1 MLEIN
6 FLKNNKFKIYIN
18 LKKKKYFFRIK
29 IFNYLI
35 NIKKNFLKKIYFLN
49 KFKKNNKMLI
59 LKKYILKIFNINKN
73 YLKKIN
79 KNLKIL
85 LLRIPNLIHYL
96 VLRKNKII
104 RNKNYIKNKKN
115 INREFNFNTNIGV
128 LTSGRGFSFITSP
141 LSLLY
146 NKIENYIFNLHIEE
160 NNYKYII
167 VPNIMNFKSLINSG
181 QIPKFI
187 KKLFII
193 KNKSKIK
200 YLIPTSEVSLLN
212 FLIKKNINSKFIPL
226 KLISKTSCYRNE
238 IISYG
243 LNNKDIIRQK
253 QFEKIEL
260 MNFVDNKNSYRY
272 LKELIKNVE
281 KILKN
286 LKISY
291 RIIILSKKN
300 ISYISNITYDLEIWM
315 PSINNYCE
323 VSSCSNLQ
331 NYQSLRSRIKYK
343 FKKKNEY
350 ISVINGSAL
359 AIGRIFL
366 SILENYYHKSKIIIP
381 KVLKKYFTIKHIKI

>member
-6 FLKNNKFKIYIN
+6 FLKNNKFKTYIN
-18 LKKKKYFFRIK
+18 LKKKKYFFRLK
-29 IFNYLI
+29 TFNHLI
-35 NIKKNFLKKIYFLN
+35 NIKKIFLKKIYFLN
-49 KFKKNNKMLI
+49 KFKKNNKILI
-59 LKKYILKIFNINKN
+59 LKKYIIKIFNIYKN

-85 LLRIPNLIHYL
+85 LLKIPNLIHYL
-96 VLRKNKII
+96 VLKKNKII
-104 RNKNYIKNKKN
+104 KSKNYIKKN
-115 INREFNFNTNIGV
+115 IDIKFNFNTNIGV

-141 LSLLY
+141 LSFLY
-146 NKIENYIFNLHIEE
+146 NKIENYIFNLHLEE

-187 KKLFII
+187 KKLFILKS
-193 KNKSKIK
+193 KNKIK

-243 LNNKDIIRQK
+243 LSNKDIIKQK
-253 QFEKIEL
+253 QFDKIEL

-331 NYQSLRSRIKYK
+331 NYQSLRSKIKYK
-343 FKKKNEY
+343 FKKRDEY
-350 ISVINGSAL
+350 ISIINGSAL

-366 SILENYYHKSKIIIP
+366 SITENYYCNNKIIIP
-381 KVLKKYFTIKHIKI
+381 KVLRKYFKIKYIKI

>member
-1 MLEIN
+1 MLETN
-6 FLKNNKFKIYIN
+6 FLKKNKFKIYIN
-18 LKKKKYFFRIK
+18 LKKKKYFFRLK

-35 NIKKNFLKKIYFLN
+35 NIKKIFLKKIYFLN
-49 KFKKNNKMLI
+49 KLKKNNKILT
-59 LKKYILKIFNINKN
+59 LKKYIIKIFNIYKN

-85 LLRIPNLIHYL
+85 LLKMPNLIHYL

-104 RNKNYIKNKKN
+104 RNKNYIKKN
-115 INREFNFNTNIGV
+115 INRKFNFNTNIGA
-128 LTSGRGFSFITSP
+128 LTSGKGFSFITHP

-146 NKIENYIFNLHIEE
+146 NKIENYIFNLHLEE
-160 NNYKYII
+160 NNYKYIV

-187 KKLFII
+187 KKLFIL
-193 KNKSKIK
+193 KNKNKIK

-226 KLISKTSCYRNE
+226 KLISKTNCYRNE

-243 LNNKDIIRQK
+243 LNNKDIIKQK
-253 QFEKIEL
+253 QFDKIEL

-331 NYQSLRSRIKYK
+331 NYQSLRSKIKYK

-350 ISVINGSAL
+350 ISIINGSAL

-366 SILENYYHKSKIIIP
+366 SIIENYYYNNKIIIP
-381 KVLKKYFTIKHIKI
+381 KTLKKYFKIKYIKI

>member
-1 MLEIN
+1 MIEIN
-6 FLKNNKFKIYIN
+6 FLKNNKFKVYAN

-35 NIKKNFLKKIYFLN
+35 NIKKIFLKKIYSLN
-49 KFKKNNKMLI
+49 KFRKNNKILI
-59 LKKYILKIFNINKN
+59 LKKYIIKFFSINKN
-73 YLKKIN
+73 YVKKIN

-85 LLRIPNLIHYL
+85 LLKIPNLIHYL
-96 VLRKNKII
+96 VLKKNKTVK
-104 RNKNYIKNKKN
+104 NKKYIKNN
-115 INREFNFNTNIGV
+115 INRKFNFNSNIGV

-146 NKIENYIFNLHIEE
+146 SKIENYIFNLHLEE

-193 KNKSKIK
+193 RNKDKIK

-212 FLIKKNINSKFIPL
+212 FLIKKNINSNFIPL
-226 KLISKTSCYRNE
+226 KLISKTNCYRNE

-243 LNNKDIIRQK
+243 LNNKNIIKQK
-253 QFEKIEL
+253 QFDKIEL
-260 MNFVDNKNSYRY
+260 VNFVDNKNSYRY

-291 RIIILSKKN
+291 RIIILSKKD
-300 ISYISNITYDLEIWM
+300 ISYISNITYDLEIWI

-323 VSSCSNLQ
+323 VSSCSNFQ
-331 NYQSLRSRIKYK
+331 NYQSLRSKIKYK
-343 FKKKNEY
+343 LKKKSEY
-350 ISVINGSAL
+350 ISTINGSAL

-366 SILENYYHKSKIIIP
+366 SVLENYYFNNKIIIP
-381 KVLKKYFTIKHIKI
+381 KVLKKYFKIKYIKI